1 MCIFCKPISLMYY
14 IIYFVKGKNCEKCV
28 NIDCKNGGICVSSD
42 SGHGKCRCA
51 AGYRGL
57 SCTESDC
64 DNYCIE
70 VC

>member
-1 MCIFCKPISLMYY
+1 M
-14 IIYFVKGKNCEKCV
+14 

-42 SGHGKCRCA
+42 SGHGKCQCA